1 MVHLTSQIQYNVVNL
16 SGTNGLVE
24 CIVFTE
30 RLGLLNQENLDLNS
44 KDLSIKET
52 LLLPSF

>member
-1 MVHLTSQIQYNVVNL
+1 MVHLTSQIQYNVVNACRAD
-16 SGTNGLVE
+16 SLVE
-24 CIVFTE
+24 CLVLTV
-30 RLGLLNQENLDLNS
+30 RLGLLNQEILDLNS